1 MPTFPISSHSMGAS
15 HWSPAAQLASVR
27 ALPVL
32 AHAGAKV
39 VVGDIDIDGAARVAT
54 EIGGV
59 AMSLDVTDA
68 TDAASAD
75 Q

>member
-15 HWSPAAQLASVR
+15 HWSPAALLASVR

-54 EIGGV
+54 EIGGQQCRS
-59 AMSLDVTDA
+59 MSPMPPMPPRPT
-68 TDAASAD
+68 T
-75 Q
+75 